1 MTISAKSVI
10 GLPIYT
16 LKQGRKL
23 EDSVEDVVYDPQTN
37 KVEALVLDKGGWLS
51 DTRVIP
57 LQDVHSIGDDAV
69 LLRNE
74 GVIKRA
80 EDVKPKVASIAQ
92 GKNYLSA
99 DKVITEDG
107 KDLGRI
113 SDLFFDSAT
122 GDVKEFEVSQGTL
135 KNVGTGKKTIKV
147 PDIIVVGE
155 DAMIVGA
162 YTVQEI
168 EKQAQQKGIAGAI
181 TQTKKQV
188 PSVME
193 QVKQKAKEITGKT
206 KEKAQEIKEHP
217 KTKQITQTAKEK
229 TAQATEAT
237 KQKVQEG
244 KGAIGAKRES
254 DVLGKYL
261 TVNILSENDEILA
274 SRGDMVTHDL
284 LKEAEKYNMLD
295 QVLGNTTKEPLAK
308 PPSYATSGVL
318 GGKATATQKKKKTT
332 KQTKKTKSSNK

>member
-1 MTISAKSVI
+1 MIIKAKSVI

-51 DTRVIP
+51 DTRVIL

-80 EDVKPKVASIAQ
+80 DDVKPKVASIAQ
-92 GKNYLSA
+92 GENYLSS

-107 KDLGRI
+107 KDLGKI
-113 SDLFFDSAT
+113 SDLLFDSAT
-122 GDVKEFEVSQGTL
+122 GEVSEFEVSQGTL

-147 PDIIVVGE
+147 SDIIVVGE
-155 DAMIVGA
+155 DAMVVGA
-162 YTVQEI
+162 YTTQEI

-181 TQTKKQV
+181 TQTKQKA
-188 PSVME
+188 PSIME
-193 QVKQKAKEITGKT
+193 QVKQKAREVTGKT

-217 KTKQITQTAKEK
+217 KTKEITQKAKEK
-229 TAQATEAT
+229 TKQATEAT

-244 KGAIGAKRES
+244 KGAVGAKRES
-254 DVLGKYL
+254 GAVGKYL

-274 SRGDMVTHDL
+274 SRGDMVTHNL

-308 PPSYATSGVL
+308 SSSYAASGVL
-318 GGKATATQKKKKTT
+318 GGKATQKKKKRTT
-332 KQTKKTKSSNK
+332 KTKSSKK